1 MDIKTRQVIREDKE
15 IILDILRDEIGRQYA
30 EEINWEIDD
39 VIYKRR
45 NARGIVMINPEII
58 GYASWRKRV
67 ESICLETIGI
77 RRELLKKA
85 IEFAKVDFP
94 NAQMIN
100 LVTDADARRNISFYA
115 KNGFEASGIVNDE
128 FIYGTPQIHMS
139 LKI

>member
-1 MDIKTRQVIREDKE
+1 
-15 IILDILRDEIGRQYA
+15 LRDEIGRQYA

-77 RRELLKKA
+77 RRELRGGGFGSELLKKA